1 MNTKIISQIKKELTQ
16 KRTEVLAELSGF
28 TKEDKHAKTEHRP
41 KFTDLGAANDDNA
54 KEVDAYTTN
63 LSVRRVL
70 ESTLKD
76 IDSALKRIEKGTYGI
91 CKYCGKEI
99 NEKRLLAR
107 PVSNSCVTCKSSLQK
122 NN

>member
-1 MNTKIISQIKKELTQ
+1 MNKKIVSQIKKELTQ

-54 KEVDAYTTN
+54 KEVDVYTTN
-63 LSVRRVL
+63 LSVSRIL

-76 IDSALKRIEKGTYGI
+76 IDSALKRIDKGTYGI

-99 NEKRLLAR
+99 SEKRLLAR
-107 PVSNSCVTCKSSLQK
+107 PVASACVECKNKLQSGS
-122 NN
+122 